1 MELLTITILPSFL
14 ILYFFV
20 ISDKYREP
28 IPSLLKALLIGVIM
42 CGPSYILTSYLLK
55 YLVQSTAIDLNLV
68 YSFLSSSFIEELMKF
83 IGIFICLHIIK
94 DFDEPVDGVVYGVCV
109 SLGFATL
116 ENFYYIFYLEYK
128 DLSSLIIRS
137 LGAIPM
143 HALTGAIIG
152 MYMIKYFEKSREK
165 FYLGLIF
172 TYLLHST
179 YNFLVLSVSDFFALI
194 LIVIACY
201 IFINKF
207 VKFKSYQ

>member
-1 MELLTITILPSFL
+1 MKLLFITVLPSFL

-28 IPSLLKALLIGVIM
+28 IPSLIKASLIGVIL
-42 CGPSYILTSYLLK
+42 CGPSYIFTSYLLK
-55 YLVQSTAIDLNLV
+55 YFIQSTTIDLNFI
-68 YSFLSSSFIEELMKF
+68 YSFLSASLVEEFLKF

-94 DFDEPVDGVVYGVCV
+94 DFDEPIDGVVYGVCV

-116 ENFYYIFYLEYK
+116 ENFYYIFYLEYE
-128 DLSSLIIRS
+128 DFHSLIIRS

-152 MYMIKYFEKSREK
+152 MYMIKYFEKSKEK
-165 FYLGLIF
+165 FYLGLIV

-194 LIVIACY
+194 FIVFACY
-201 IFINKF
+201 IFMIRF
-207 VKFKSYQ
+207 IKFKRYQ